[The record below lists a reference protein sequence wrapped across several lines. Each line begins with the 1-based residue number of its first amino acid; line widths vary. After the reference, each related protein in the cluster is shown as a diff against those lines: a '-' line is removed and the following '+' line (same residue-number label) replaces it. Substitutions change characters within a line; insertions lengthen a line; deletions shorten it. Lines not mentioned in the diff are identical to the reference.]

1 VDPESIAAVAALDDA
16 VRRALFTCVRAAP
29 GPMTREAAAAEVG
42 ISRKLAAFH
51 LDKLVDAGLLR
62 ARIQQVGTP
71 RVGRAPK
78 VYEPSGRDVEVRV
91 PQREYSLLADI
102 LLSVVLE
109 QRPGERAADTVLR
122 VARERGESEGDT
134 ARAQARPG
142 RLGAERAITLVERLL
157 RDHGF
162 EPGRDGDGVRL
173 RNCPFHPHAE
183 AAPEVVCSMNHAYIC
198 GLLHGLGADASLQ
211 AVLRPVPGE
220 CCVRVQRS

>member
-1 VDPESIAAVAALDDA
+1 VDPESKAAVAALDDE
-16 VRRALFTCVRAAP
+16 VRRALFTCVRAAAEP
-29 GPMTREAAAAEVG
+29 VTREAAAAEVG

-62 ARIQQVGTP
+62 AHIQQVGTP

-78 VYEPSGRDVEVRV
+78 VYEPSGREVEVRV

-109 QRPGERAADTVLR
+109 QRPGEQAADTVVR
-122 VARERGESEGDT
+122 VAREHGETEGDT
-134 ARAQARPG
+134 ARERARPG
-142 RLGAERAITLVERLL
+142 RLGAERAMALVEQLL
-157 RDHGF
+157 SERGF
-162 EPGRDGDGVRL
+162 EPARDGDGVRL

-183 AAPEVVCSMNHAYIC
+183 SAPEVVCNMNHAYIC
-198 GLLHGLGADASLQ
+198 GLLHGLRADASLQ

-220 CCVRVQRS
+220 CCVRVQRA